1 MGKQNHSHPRQGFIY
16 REFSD
21 FPKPF
26 WHVIGIDKI
35 STTDYVENMDFKEK
49 VGEWHYSASTNGYNK
64 KKAAARDIVSLTEVA
79 REWLLTW
86 EKVGGCH
93 YYAQV
98 NCAEREI

>member
-1 MGKQNHSHPRQGFIY
+1 MNDIILLQQ
-16 REFSD
+16 
-21 FPKPF
+21 
-26 WHVIGIDKI
+26 
-35 STTDYVENMDFKEK
+35 MDII
-49 VGEWHYSASTNGYNK
+49 

>member
-1 MGKQNHSHPRQGFIY
+1 MSVCLQN
-16 REFSD
+16 
-21 FPKPF
+21 
-26 WHVIGIDKI
+26 KI
-35 STTDYVENMDFKEK
+35 RTKLEQMDIII
-49 VGEWHYSASTNGYNK
+49 

-86 EKVGGCH
+86 EEVGGCH

>member
-1 MGKQNHSHPRQGFIY
+1 MNDIILLQQ
-16 REFSD
+16 
-21 FPKPF
+21 
-26 WHVIGIDKI
+26 
-35 STTDYVENMDFKEK
+35 MDI
-49 VGEWHYSASTNGYNK
+49 K